1 MKFCL
6 SAETP
11 LTLELIKKILQKN
24 KSNTARLTRLM
35 DYYCGKHDILNRK
48 VSDATKPNNKIA
60 HPYCQYITDTICGYF
75 IGEPITYSS
84 TDEDVHNELAAI
96 NVYNSTAAVD
106 MDIARTMSIYGKAY
120 ELHYTDDEG
129 MPCFIKLNPEEV
141 IVVYD
146 DTVKQEIL
154 YGIRMIPQYD
164 IATDKTWYRVEV
176 YDATVRRTYK
186 ADEQLS
192 SLTLLE
198 ETSHYYGMVPIVEY
212 LNNEQELGDFE
223 TVIPLVDAYD
233 ALESDALNDFNYF
246 VDCYLTLSGVT
257 ADAEDIQQMK
267 ENRVIILDEDGEA
280 DWLIKSENDTVSEN
294 LKNRF
299 KNDIHKFAK
308 VPDLSDEAFSS
319 NASGVAIKYKLFGT
333 ETLVANKERYFK
345 QGIDR
350 RLELLFNI
358 VNLKGAASDW
368 RAVEVQF
375 TRNLPT
381 NETEIADVVSKLY
394 GIVSNETL
402 LAQIPFITDVKAELE
417 KVREQKEEMPF
428 YDLGRE
434 LKTEGD
440 E

>member
-84 TDEDVHNELAAI
+84 TDEDIHNELAAI

-106 MDIARTMSIYGKAY
+106 MDISRTMSIYGKAY

-223 TVIPLVDAYD
+223 TVIPLIDAYD

>member
-1 MKFCL
+1 M
-6 SAETP
+6 
-11 LTLELIKKILQKN
+11 
-24 KSNTARLTRLM
+24 
-35 DYYCGKHDILNRK
+35 
-48 VSDATKPNNKIA
+48 
-60 HPYCQYITDTICGYF
+60 
-75 IGEPITYSS
+75 
-84 TDEDVHNELAAI
+84 
-96 NVYNSTAAVD
+96 
-106 MDIARTMSIYGKAY
+106 
-120 ELHYTDDEG
+120 
-129 MPCFIKLNPEEV
+129 
-141 IVVYD
+141 
-146 DTVKQEIL
+146 
-154 YGIRMIPQYD
+154 
-164 IATDKTWYRVEV
+164 
-176 YDATVRRTYK
+176 
-186 ADEQLS
+186 
-192 SLTLLE
+192 
-198 ETSHYYGMVPIVEY
+198 
-212 LNNEQELGDFE
+212 
-223 TVIPLVDAYD
+223 
-233 ALESDALNDFNYF
+233 
-246 VDCYLTLSGVT
+246 
-257 ADAEDIQQMK
+257 
-267 ENRVIILDEDGEA
+267 
-280 DWLIKSENDTVSEN
+280 SEN

-299 KNDIHKFAK
+299 KNDIHKVAK

>member
-48 VSDATKPNNKIA
+48 VIDDTKPNNKIA

-84 TDEDVHNELAAI
+84 TDEDIHNELAAI

-154 YGIRMIPQYD
+154 YGIRMIHQYD

-381 NETEIADVVSKLY
+381 NETEIAEVVSKLY

-417 KVREQKEEMPF
+417 KIKEQKEEMPF

-434 LKTEGD
+434 LEAEGD
-440 E
+440 K